1 MNIADQQHTNYQA
14 YLLRLWR
21 EGTQTPWHASLQGT
35 SSEEMYHFATV
46 EALFAFLD
54 GRLKEP
60 NHDAAVEPNRLQC
73 VSICRC

>member
-1 MNIADQQHTNYQA
+1 MSIADQHRPDYQA

-21 EGTQTPWHASLQGT
+21 EGTQTPWRASLQST
-35 SSEEMYHFATV
+35 SSEEMHHFATL

-60 NHDAAVEPNRLQC
+60 NDDAHSRF
-73 VSICRC
+73 SHS

>member
-1 MNIADQQHTNYQA
+1 MNIADQQRRDYQA

-21 EGTQTPWHASLQGT
+21 EGTQTPWRASLQST
-35 SSEEMYHFATV
+35 NSEEMYHFATL

-60 NHDAAVEPNRLQC
+60 NDDAHSRFSHC
-73 VSICRC
+73 

>member
-1 MNIADQQHTNYQA
+1 MNRAYQHRPDYQA

-21 EGTQTPWHASLQGT
+21 EGTQSPWRASLQST
-35 SSEEMYHFATV
+35 STEEMYHFATV

-60 NHDAAVEPNRLQC
+60 NDDAHARL
-73 VSICRC
+73 SHW

>member
-1 MNIADQQHTNYQA
+1 MNIADQQRTNYQA

-21 EGTQTPWHASLQGT
+21 EDTRTPWRASLQST

-54 GRLKEP
+54 AQLKEP
-60 NHDAAVEPNRLQC
+60 GDDARARF
-73 VSICRC
+73 SHW

>member
-1 MNIADQQHTNYQA
+1 MNRADQRRPDYQA

-21 EGTQTPWHASLQGT
+21 EGTQTPWRASLQST
-35 SSEEMYHFATV
+35 STEAMYHFATV

-60 NHDAAVEPNRLQC
+60 NDDTHARF
-73 VSICRC
+73 SH